1 MESGIF
7 KSFACGIRKTAVEIP
22 NATNNWNRGN
32 PEKDME
38 SSNWNPESTTWNP
51 ESKTVLN
58 PLHHV
63 HWAKQR

>member
-1 MESGIF
+1 MECGIF
-7 KSFACGIRKTAVEIP
+7 KSFACGIRNTAVEIP
-22 NATNNWNRGN
+22 NATDNGNGWN
-32 PEKDME
+32 PEKDLE

-63 HWAKQR
+63 HWAKQS